1 MGRRLACAFSFGRI
15 ALSSLFISASMN
27 FRCSRDNLLIL
38 SQNFLPNGL
47 LDPPCPTCASRLH
60 ITSGQTGAIVRR
72 RRLQRPEQRI
82 RVSPEKSYTPNGIR
96 PDSSPTFSPTSG
108 RNSHSP
114 EETMRESAL
123 LLLPAV
129 LGLSGCEL
137 VGDIF
142 EAGVWVGVL
151 LVVGAIAVAVWLLS
165 RARGS

>member
-1 MGRRLACAFSFGRI
+1 
-15 ALSSLFISASMN
+15 
-27 FRCSRDNLLIL
+27 
-38 SQNFLPNGL
+38 
-47 LDPPCPTCASRLH
+47 
-60 ITSGQTGAIVRR
+60 
-72 RRLQRPEQRI
+72 
-82 RVSPEKSYTPNGIR
+82 
-96 PDSSPTFSPTSG
+96 
-108 RNSHSP
+108 
-114 EETMRESAL
+114 MRESAL